1 MDGYGNNVA
10 QNENGMPGGIPFG
23 GTVPNGMM
31 PSNGF
36 NQDEPQNAEAEP
48 KKRKSLKINKVV
60 VLTIATAFFA
70 LTTIVSSVFAV
81 IATKN
86 TSGQVE
92 DLNAQIES
100 LDKQNDDLLEQL
112 AQRLPG
118 NDNPGIQITP
128 VVINPAEYI
137 YVGEWG
143 IKIKKPDDWRNII
156 RRYSFFN
163 DYPQAVDVLEI
174 IENPEVPTSH
184 ALVVNEGN
192 VTCESVMV
200 NYDAC
205 FVLGE
210 NTYIVTDLPA
220 ADVGGVTEAFR
231 SFVLD
236 TSNYLMI

>member
-1 MDGYGNNVA
+1 MDGYNNNA
-10 QNENGMPGGIPFG
+10 MQNGNGMPGGIPFG
-23 GTVPNGMM
+23 GAMQDGVM
-31 PSNGF
+31 SNGTGQ
-36 NQDEPQNAEAEP
+36 NELQNAENEQ
-48 KKRKSLKINKVV
+48 KKRRTFKINKVIILV
-60 VLTIATAFFA
+60 ITTALFA
-70 LTTIVSSVFAV
+70 LTTVIGAV
-81 IATKN
+81 IAVMLAKN
-86 TSGQVE
+86 SDKQIE
-92 DLNAQIES
+92 DLNAQVES
-100 LDKQNDDLLEQL
+100 LDEQNDSLLEQL

-156 RRYSFFN
+156 RQYSFFN
-163 DYPQAVDVLEI
+163 DYPQAADVLEI
-174 IENPEVPTSH
+174 IENPEVPTAH

-192 VTCESVMV
+192 VTCESMTV

-205 FVLGE
+205 FMLGE